1 MWGSVLGLAMLAAL
15 NPVRLGLALLMISR
29 PRPGP
34 NLFAYW
40 IGCLTVC
47 IPELLI
53 PLLLLH
59 FTPLLGSLAH
69 APAAS
74 TGSAALRHIQIGVGV
89 LGLTI
94 AGVVLV
100 RSLTRQR
107 ESTADMNSPFTIPRL
122 LRRRQEGSPTNT
134 SGFRRVLHRIHDAW
148 DSGALWVAWVVGLV
162 SVPIDGILII
172 LAIIVASRATIG
184 TQLSASLAF
193 ILVMYAV
200 VEMILV
206 GYLAAPA
213 RTETALRRLHNWVR
227 TYRWQ
232 IMVTLLAVVGT
243 SQLAEG
249 FGSS

>member
-1 MWGSVLGLAMLAAL
+1 MLAAL

-47 IPELLI
+47 VPELLV
-53 PLLLLH
+53 PVLLLH
-59 FTPLLGSLAH
+59 FTPLLGSFAH

-74 TGSAALRHIQIGVGV
+74 TRSATLGHIQIGVGV

-94 AGVVLV
+94 AGVLLV
-100 RSLTRQR
+100 RSLTRQQ
-107 ESTADMNSPFTIPRL
+107 ESAADLNTQFTIPRL
-122 LRRRQEGSPTNT
+122 LRRGQDDSPTNT

-148 DSGALWVAWVVGLV
+148 DNGALWVAWMVGLV

-172 LAIIVASRATIG
+172 LAIIVASRAAIV

-213 RTETALRRLHNWVR
+213 RTEAALRRLHNWVR

-232 IMVTLLAVVGT
+232 IMVTLLTVVGT

-249 FGSS
+249 FGST